1 MFTLNNLKEKAMSK
15 KDSVSASYEKDS
27 LHIDKKGGVTAQSE
41 RATVTRSPSNEGMSD
56 TTKFALKAGGALI
69 GAALGI
75 PTIF

>member
-1 MFTLNNLKEKAMSK
+1 MSK
-15 KDSVSASYEKDS
+15 KDSVSAYYEKDS

-56 TTKFALKAGGALI
+56 KTKLALRAGGVLI
-69 GAALGI
+69 GAAIGL